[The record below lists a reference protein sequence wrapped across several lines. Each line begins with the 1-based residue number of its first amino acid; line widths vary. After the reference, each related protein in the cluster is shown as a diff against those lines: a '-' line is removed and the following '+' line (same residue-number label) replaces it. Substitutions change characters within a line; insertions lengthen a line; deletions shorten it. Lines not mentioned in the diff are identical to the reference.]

1 MTDDDKALVA
11 ELRINDKEIYLPV
24 LGKCADRI
32 EQLGREKAVVSDLWE
47 QQKKIALDYLAD
59 CNKTADRIE
68 ALSAENKRLREANSF
83 LRRGLYG
90 LMDSDDA
97 DSIATTIEAGGI
109 VDWDKY
115 PPSAR
120 AASKGAGLNK

>member
-1 MTDDDKALVA
+1 MTDDDKALVERLRDFVIA
-11 ELRINDKEIYLPV
+11 EDI
-24 LGKCADRI
+24 
-32 EQLGREKAVVSDLWE
+32 DL
-47 QQKKIALDYLAD
+47 A
-59 CNKTADRIE
+59 ADRIE
-68 ALSAENKRLREANSF
+68 ALSAENERLREANRF

-97 DSIATTIEAGGI
+97 DEIATTLEAGGI

-120 AASKGAGLNK
+120 AALGDKT